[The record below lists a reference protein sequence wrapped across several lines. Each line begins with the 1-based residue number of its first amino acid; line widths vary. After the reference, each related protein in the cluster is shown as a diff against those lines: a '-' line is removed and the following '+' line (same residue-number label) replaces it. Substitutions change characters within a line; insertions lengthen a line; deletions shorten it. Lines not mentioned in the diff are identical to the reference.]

1 MDRPISRGTSGT
13 LLPLNLS
20 VPVRRM
26 GRMKAHFPCAQPAPK
41 KPCPRKCVATAMA
54 RCSPRSFLCSAVHL
68 DSQGDNSADGERGA
82 RPLRS
87 PCVDL
92 DLLLTQALLAQGH
105 R

>member
-41 KPCPRKCVATAMA
+41 KPCPRKVPGHCHG
-54 RCSPRSFLCSAVHL
+54 S
-68 DSQGDNSADGERGA
+68 
-82 RPLRS
+82 
-87 PCVDL
+87 
-92 DLLLTQALLAQGH
+92 LLTPLIPLLGCAPGH
-105 R
+105 SG